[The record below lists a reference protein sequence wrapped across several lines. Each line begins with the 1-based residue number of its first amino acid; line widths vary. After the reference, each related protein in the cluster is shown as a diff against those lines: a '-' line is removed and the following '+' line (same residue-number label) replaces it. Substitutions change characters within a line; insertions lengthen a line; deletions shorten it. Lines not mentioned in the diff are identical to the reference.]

1 MAGQLH
7 RWANCLDGINGK
19 DGGLVGAYY
28 TVNAKLVEAINDS
41 GCNTGCCGGNYGGR
55 CGSNNGGGYDV
66 G

>member
-1 MAGQLH
+1 M
-7 RWANCLDGINGK
+7 DGINGK

-28 TVNAKLVEAINDS
+28 TVNAELVEATNDS